1 VRSSSSSP
9 IPPPPPPPPPYV
21 GFLDRAV
28 HVEKAISDLYLLFN
42 VFNREI
48 DAPEV
53 VLKVVQAYT
62 FVCICVCILYIYSP
76 SLFLSASLFL
86 FSLSLNTDTHIHKQI
101 YIYTHTYVY
110 IYKNPP
116 SPQTSTSPYPPSSAS
131 PSIPCLPYFTYVTT
145 TSRPEIASDSSSARS
160 GGISS
165 SPRPW
170 KSNKYVHSV
179 NMFVSDM
186 HTHLHTRSG
195 RPRSI
200 I

>member
-1 VRSSSSSP
+1 MRRKSSSKSSRP
-9 IPPPPPPPPPYV
+9 IRLYV
-21 GFLDRAV
+21 
-28 HVEKAISDLYLLFN
+28 
-42 VFNREI
+42 
-48 DAPEV
+48 
-53 VLKVVQAYT
+53 
-62 FVCICVCILYIYSP
+62 FVYVYYIYTRPLSF
-76 SLFLSASLFL
+76 SLPLSL
-86 FSLSLNTDTHIHKQI
+86 FSLSLNTHTHIHKQI
-101 YIYTHTYVY
+101 YIYTHTHVY

-116 SPQTSTSPYPPSSAS
+116 SHQTSTSPYTPSSAS

-179 NMFVSDM
+179 NMFISDM